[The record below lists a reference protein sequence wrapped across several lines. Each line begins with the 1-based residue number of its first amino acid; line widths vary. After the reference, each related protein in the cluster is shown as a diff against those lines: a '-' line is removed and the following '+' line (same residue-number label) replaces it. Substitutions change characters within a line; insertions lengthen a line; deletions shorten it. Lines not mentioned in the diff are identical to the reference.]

1 MSIFSTDQPY
11 LADIERL
18 VLDENN
24 ISSIIMNKKDS
35 FYKIGEVDLY
45 VNRDQ
50 ALRAKNL
57 IKNLS
62 SE

>member
-1 MSIFSTDQPY
+1 
-11 LADIERL
+11 
-18 VLDENN
+18 
-24 ISSIIMNKKDS
+24 MNKKDS

-57 IKNLS
+57 IKNIG